1 MGRFFGVWTQ
11 CREQVPLGAHP
22 SYQKAIKAKIA
33 PLWSTD
39 KISFYSEV
47 VLVQQILIHMNKLNS
62 THMIGHVDYSGSMG
76 KNLAVLFARL
86 SSEVEGRH
94 TSTGPSDCLSSV

>member
-1 MGRFFGVWTQ
+1 MSTPH
-11 CREQVPLGAHP
+11 REQFLLGARP

-33 PLWSTD
+33 PLWSTA

-47 VLVQQILIHMNKLNS
+47 VLVPQILIHMNKLNF

-86 SSEVEGRH
+86 SSEVVGRH